1 MRPSES
7 LRRTARDRARRVPP
21 GRLDQP
27 QIQLVRTWP
36 DAKPAPVPDDSV
48 PAPKSDRAQPYV
60 VATILALALTLGG
73 VIGLAGSGTLQEAL
87 RAIGVLGETALETA
101 QRKQAGAIS
110 ELDAAVNA
118 LNAAVAGLSAHADFA
133 GTREE
138 AQTRR
143 MERVD
148 DELGALK
155 SSLGAVRTAQEA
167 AAAEEPWRKP
177 MAQLTAVVAKA
188 RSDITGLRASL
199 DDLGQARPAGLA
211 AVGERID
218 RLERAMVQNSL
229 LGPIRGSIQDSAARR
244 RPATLSESA
253 PVDITNGHIINLTPV
268 AQ

>member
-101 QRKQAGAIS
+101 QRKQAG
-110 ELDAAVNA
+110 
-118 LNAAVAGLSAHADFA
+118 DFA